1 MVTHLQS
8 VCSLTASLNF
18 PKVGSE
24 NLKDEV
30 YILIMC
36 GACMVQ
42 FFSSLQGKIFM
53 LVIISATILVGL
65 GLFQWRFM
73 NLSADQTAKLVSL
86 ERDGFERKQK
96 FLKALTLSKAIAESE
111 STQPLKEKENFTEV
125 LAEIRSYAS
134 TQSLQGLGEISDLI
148 GRLTAVGPNSEQS
161 NGLRKQLQDSIAKEA
176 TLLAADLRT
185 TEASLSQVERASS
198 DINQRN
204 LILLAFA
211 IACGIC
217 ASGFAGYVLSKSTA
231 SRLNKLVQEQTRF
244 LKSVQDGNADLSKV
258 EFVDSQDEISQ
269 LQNAFMALREAYGS
283 LIYSIRDTGQRLEGM
298 IQEDLSHFS
307 DLANATEEMGT
318 TARTIATTALNISEA
333 ATSTADAS
341 RRGRSLLQ
349 STAHE
354 LKEAADRVREGVA
367 RMESLANKVREVALN
382 AAIEA
387 SRAGDAGKG
396 FAVVAEEV
404 RKLAL
409 QTSKSAENVIGL
421 VQGIQDETQE
431 AVKLIQLI
439 ESESSNAA
447 SGANTSQATFE
458 SISENSADLAK
469 SIHGIASA
477 TEEQRATVETMGS
490 RIAELF
496 QNVEHSLRPQLKDL
510 VKTVENFKVDATR
523 AA

>member
-1 MVTHLQS
+1 
-8 VCSLTASLNF
+8 
-18 PKVGSE
+18 
-24 NLKDEV
+24 
-30 YILIMC
+30 
-36 GACMVQ
+36 MVQ
-42 FFSSLQGKIFM
+42 FFSSLQGKILM
-53 LVIISATILVGL
+53 LVIISGTILVGL

-73 NLSADQTAKLVSL
+73 SLSAEQSAKLVSL
-86 ERDGFERKQK
+86 EREGFEKKQK
-96 FLKALTLSKAIAESE
+96 FFKALTLSKMVTDTASSGAV
-111 STQPLKEKENFTEV
+111 TEKQNFSEV
-125 LAEIRSYAS
+125 LADVRSYAS
-134 TQSLQGLGEISDLI
+134 TQSQQGLGEIADII
-148 GRLTAVGPNSEQS
+148 GRLAAVGPNSEQS
-161 NGLRKQLQDSIAKEA
+161 NELRKSLQESIAKEA
-176 TLLAADLRT
+176 SILAADLRAV
-185 TEASLSQVERASS
+185 EASLEQVERAGF

-204 LILLAFA
+204 LTLLAFA
-211 IACGIC
+211 IFCGIC
-217 ASGFAGYVLSKSTA
+217 ASGVAGFALSRNTA
-231 SRLNKLVQEQTRF
+231 SRLNALVQEQTQF
-244 LKSVQDGNADLSKV
+244 LKSVQDGTADLSKV
-258 EFVDSQDEISQ
+258 DYVDSQDEISQ

-367 RMESLANKVREVALN
+367 RMESLANKVREVDQVVQIIRTIASQTNLLALN

-510 VKTVENFKVDATR
+510 VKTVENYKVDATR